1 MLYLL
6 LAPHG
11 WEAPGFKPGRL
22 PHDFPSRSSHG
33 GFQGRCLQISAAG
46 EARFQVASTN
56 SLAEALD
63 FESRG
68 RASFRGWA
76 SRRLSRPLLSANHG
90 VQFGPTAS
98 EPGQMRFQVAC
109 PGSRPLQEAPDFK
122 SGGSE
127 QISSLSLPWRLS
139 EPLLLQGLQIGGATR
154 ISGPVGAAGVL
165 GRCYPTAFKAAC
177 LRWRR
182 GSRFPTWRLVC
193 SFLSC
198 RWPTAFKAAP
208 FVWFRKPG
216 SPVDRAPTFWAG
228 AI

>member
-22 PHDFPSRSSHG
+22 PCGLQGRSGHG
-33 GFQGRCLQISAAG
+33 GFQGRYLRISAAG
-46 EARFQVASTN
+46 EARFQVASTS

-68 RASFRGWA
+68 PASFRGWA

-98 EPGQMRFQVAC
+98 EPGQMRVQVAC

-139 EPLLLQGLQIGGATR
+139 EPLLLQGLQIGGGNPDFR
-154 ISGPVGAAGVL
+154 SGGRCRRSGPVLPDGFQGRLPPLAKRIQVSDLDGWSAA
-165 GRCYPTAFKAAC
+165 F
-177 LRWRR
+177 
-182 GSRFPTWRLVC
+182 
-193 SFLSC
+193 
-198 RWPTAFKAAP
+198 
-208 FVWFRKPG
+208 
-216 SPVDRAPTFWAG
+216 
-228 AI
+228 

>member
-46 EARFQVASTN
+46 EARFQVASTS

-139 EPLLLQGLQIGGATR
+139 EPLLLQGLQIGGGNPDFR
-154 ISGPVGAAGVL
+154 SG
-165 GRCYPTAFKAAC
+165 GRCRRSGSVLPDGFQGRLPPLAKRIQVSDLEAGLQLSELPLADGFQGRP
-177 LRWRR
+177 LRLVQEA
-182 GSRFPTWRLVC
+182 RFP
-193 SFLSC
+193 
-198 RWPTAFKAAP
+198 
-208 FVWFRKPG
+208 G
-216 SPVDRAPTFWAG
+216 
-228 AI
+228 

>member
-76 SRRLSRPLLSANHG
+76 SRRLSRPPPS
-90 VQFGPTAS
+90 FGS
-98 EPGQMRFQVAC
+98 
-109 PGSRPLQEAPDFK
+109 GSPVP
-122 SGGSE
+122 
-127 QISSLSLPWRLS
+127 RLIA
-139 EPLLLQGLQIGGATR
+139 LRL
-154 ISGPVGAAGVL
+154 SGPVRSDGL
-165 GRCYPTAFKAAC
+165 RNRLPAFEEESPGEPGWLQSTFRAAAC
-177 LRWRR
+177 
-182 GSRFPTWRLVC
+182 RL
-193 SFLSC
+193 FLS
-198 RWPTAFKAAP
+198 RRRRSA
-208 FVWFRKPG
+208 
-216 SPVDRAPTFWAG
+216 SPQHARSASALNML
-228 AI
+228 